1 MAHKYTKDSHF
12 LPSPFKVVT
21 SYENAF
27 IKRWNDEQ
35 AAAVADVLKYVA
47 KAVATAIKEETK
59 KAQED
64 ELEKAH
70 QVGDI
75 HPNGKWVWTEYKPGK
90 FDWRTI
96 PKRKQSSKKT
106 TNVWDKVDDIEK
118 CKTVDECL
126 KYLYDNDVLTVR
138 SSFKGM
144 SVDTA
149 KRVSNVLYN
158 VHKKFGMETISVTTM
173 PSLKGATA
181 DAAAGNHVRLNLKM
195 FSDFSDDKYI
205 RSSQEHYQTA
215 MQENLYRLQTLEKD
229 LKAKGKYDV
238 TKGKQLTK
246 KIELLKAKIARYPR
260 WTTGEKG
267 TACEDVVIHEL
278 GHILNAQCSGGCMVM
293 PLWERSK
300 LRPKDYIE
308 KCKELNQE
316 SYNIYQRY
324 LKEKTVISEY
334 ATTKRAE
341 FFAEAFVAYVHDS
354 PELPTYVK
362 DFYDKYF
369 KETKPKNLL

>member
-1 MAHKYTKDSHF
+1 MAHKHTKDSHF

-21 SYENAF
+21 AYEKAF
-27 IKRWNDEQ
+27 VKRWNDEQ
-35 AAAVADVLKYVA
+35 AAAVADVLKYIA
-47 KAVATAIKEETK
+47 KATAAAIKEDTK

-70 QVGDI
+70 KVGDV

-90 FDWRTI
+90 FDWRAI
-96 PKRKQSSKKT
+96 PKTKTDKKIDVWSK
-106 TNVWDKVDDIEK
+106 VPQIEK
-118 CKTVDECL
+118 CKTADECM
-126 KYLYDNDVLTVR
+126 KYLCDNGVLKKS

-144 SVDTA
+144 SVDTV

-158 VHKKFGMETISVTTM
+158 VHEKFGMEAISVITM
-173 PSLKGATA
+173 PSLGGALA
-181 DAAAGNHVRLNLKM
+181 DASAGKQVRLNLRVFK
-195 FSDFSDDKYI
+195 DFDDDKYV
-205 RSSQEHYQTA
+205 RSSQEHYRLA
-215 MQENLYRLQTLEKD
+215 MNENLYRLQTLEKD
-229 LKAKGKYDV
+229 LKAKGKYDA
-238 TKGKQLTK
+238 TKGKILSER
-246 KIELLKAKIARYPR
+246 IEKLKAKIARYPR

-278 GHILNAQCSGGCMVM
+278 GHILNAQCSGGCVVM
-293 PLWERSK
+293 PRWEQGK
-300 LRPKDYIE
+300 LRPQDYID
-308 KCKELNQE
+308 KCKKLNQE
-316 SYNIYQRY
+316 SYDLYQRY

-369 KETKPKNLL
+369 KETKPKDVL

>member
-1 MAHKYTKDSHF
+1 MAHKHTKDSHF

-35 AAAVADVLKYVA
+35 AAAVADVLKYIA
-47 KAVATAIKEETK
+47 KVVATAIKEEAK

-70 QVGDI
+70 VVGEI

-90 FDWRTI
+90 FDWRVI
-96 PKRKQSSKKT
+96 PKLKYKKT
-106 TNVWDKVDDIEK
+106 SNRNVWDKVDEIEK
-118 CKTVDECL
+118 CKTTDECL
-126 KYLYDNDVLTVR
+126 KYLYDNDVLTAR

-158 VHKKFGMETISVTTM
+158 VHKKFGMETISVITM
-173 PSLKGATA
+173 PSLGGATA
-181 DAAAGNHVRLNLKM
+181 DAASGNQVRLNLKM
-195 FSDFSDDKYI
+195 FANFSDDKYV
-205 RSSQEHYQTA
+205 RSSKEYYNLA
-215 MQENLYRLQTLEKD
+215 MGENLYRLQTLEAD
-229 LKAKGKYDV
+229 LKKSGKYDPQ
-238 TKGKQLTK
+238 KGKDLTR

-260 WTTGEKG
+260 WTMGKKG

-278 GHILNAQCSGGCMVM
+278 GHILNAQCSGGCVVM
-293 PLWERSK
+293 KYWERGK

-308 KCKELNQE
+308 KCKKLNQE
-316 SYNIYQRY
+316 SYDIYQRY

-354 PELPTYVK
+354 PELPKYVK

-369 KETKPKNLL
+369 KETQPKNLL